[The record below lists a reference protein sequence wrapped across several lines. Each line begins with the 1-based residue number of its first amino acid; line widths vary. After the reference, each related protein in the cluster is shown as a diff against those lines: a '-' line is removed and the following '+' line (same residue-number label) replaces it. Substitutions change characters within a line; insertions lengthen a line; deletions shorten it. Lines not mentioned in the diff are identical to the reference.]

1 MCSILNLNC
10 SFRRAD
16 YTLWTGNR
24 LFPLSFSG
32 TRWLDDTRV
41 AERAID
47 IWKFLTIYVE
57 KISAGPKS
65 LRPKCSS
72 YNMVERSVKDPLML
86 AKLHYFVRV
95 AKILHPFLQ
104 SFQADSPMLPFMEQ
118 ELIKIFRSLMENFVR
133 PSKLTAESSLAAL
146 MDIDI
151 DKDENLLACKNVSI
165 GFAAK
170 EQLSQVQNLSEAKL
184 TEFKYQSLVCYKEIL
199 KKISGRIPPETLS
212 FISNLSSI
220 NPRYI
225 INHPNSTISRFE
237 RLLLYL
243 SKRKIRSSTVCDSL
257 LSQYKQ
263 LTKKL
268 RTEAKEECLG
278 FFSSGNRL
286 DTFFMNVIGRNM
298 EYFGKLKSRFFQV
311 FITRQYK
318 NWYILH

>member
-1 MCSILNLNC
+1 M
-10 SFRRAD
+10 
-16 YTLWTGNR
+16 
-24 LFPLSFSG
+24 
-32 TRWLDDTRV
+32 
-41 AERAID
+41 
-47 IWKFLTIYVE
+47 
-57 KISAGPKS
+57 
-65 LRPKCSS
+65 
-72 YNMVERSVKDPLML
+72 KDPLML

-220 NPRYI
+220 NP
-225 INHPNSTISRFE
+225 
-237 RLLLYL
+237 
-243 SKRKIRSSTVCDSL
+243 
-257 LSQYKQ
+257 
-263 LTKKL
+263 
-268 RTEAKEECLG
+268 
-278 FFSSGNRL
+278 
-286 DTFFMNVIGRNM
+286 
-298 EYFGKLKSRFFQV
+298 
-311 FITRQYK
+311 
-318 NWYILH
+318 